1 MKLSELKV
9 GEMGKIISIENNG
22 VLKRRMM
29 DMGVLPG
36 ELIVIEKIA
45 PLGDPIDVKIKGYQ
59 LSFRKNEASLINVKK
74 YKR

>member
-74 YKR
+74 I